1 MILKVNIIEDKLTTT
16 FSPDYLLVE
25 NESHMHNVPEG
36 SESHF
41 KIVAASSAFEGKM
54 LLARHRMINQLL
66 THELAN
72 GVHALTMH
80 TMTPEEWFQKGGT
93 APDSP
98 ECMGGKQD

>member
-1 MILKVNIIEDKLTTT
+1 MSVQYTIEQKLHDSL
-16 FSPDYLLVE
+16 SPQHLDVL
-25 NESHMHNVPEG
+25 NESHMHNVPDG

-41 KIVAASSAFEGKM
+41 KIVAVSKTFEGKT

-66 THELAN
+66 AHELTH

-93 APDSP
+93 IADSP
-98 ECMGGKQD
+98 PCMGGSEAN

>member
-1 MILKVNIIEDKLTTT
+1 MSTQSTIEQKLQDSL
-16 FSPDYLLVE
+16 SPLHLEVH
-25 NESHMHNVPEG
+25 NESNMHNVPEG

-41 KIVAASSAFEGKM
+41 KIIAVSNVFEGKI

-72 GVHALTMH
+72 GIHALAMH

-93 APDSP
+93 VPDSP
-98 ECMGGKQD
+98 PCMGGSEAK